1 MLKKLFSV
9 ILIGA
14 GAIGASAAV
23 LRGSITDASGQPL
36 PDATVRVLAQSDS
49 SYVAGVT
56 SNRSGRFTVTG
67 VKRGNY
73 IVQASYIGYTT
84 ACHNV
89 KVSNATDTVSVNTF
103 KLSESSVMLKEATA
117 VGIAT
122 PIKVMEDTIQYNAAS
137 FTTPP
142 NATVGELF
150 KRLPGVTVGSDG
162 SITAQGQK
170 VSKILVDGKE
180 FFSDD
185 PAVAS
190 KNIPVEMVDKAQVI
204 TRKSDLARMT
214 GVDDGE
220 DETVIN
226 LTVKKGMNNGWFGN
240 VEAGYGT
247 NDRYGANVFLNHFRD
262 GNQFTILGN
271 ANNTNNEGFTDNN
284 ASRFRRF
291 GGSSGVNTT
300 QSAGVNFNVGNEEI
314 FRVGGNVLYSHNDRD
329 SESKTNRQ
337 NILQDATTTE
347 YSESTSNDRGHNV
360 RGDFRLQWKPDSY
373 NTLDFRPTFSLN
385 YNNSSSQS
393 WSRNHNDAGV
403 NITNSRNVNTSNGH
417 GYDIS
422 GRLIYNHSFSQH
434 KGRSFSVSANYTL
447 SNTWENQTAWSRNA
461 FWLSQQNSEQN
472 DSLYE
477 NYQRIKYHTWS
488 NTAGARLSWTE
499 PLGDVKKGNYLEVS
513 YQTNYRWNNADKI
526 VRNDPKSLS
535 PIPDSIRQ
543 NLNDLNWMSMSFDDR
558 LSGVNDLDMIIDS
571 INSQQYRYDYFDQS
585 MRIGYRKV
593 NKNYTINA
601 GMSFNPQ
608 MSRSIELINS
618 DKSIPTRWVW
628 NYAPFLWMRYKFS
641 KQTSLNLNYNG
652 RSSQPSLSQL
662 QRVEDSSDPLNVVQG
677 NPDLKPSFAHNLRL
691 RYQTFDQDRQQSLMV
706 MASASAT
713 QNAIVSR
720 MTYNTTTGGRYTTY
734 ENVNGNWSA
743 NLQTMFSRPLPNKLF
758 TFDNSL
764 SGSVS
769 QSKGYTNDLLNT
781 SSVYSIN
788 ESFSFNFR
796 PDNLELSLRPNYS
809 WRYTNNS
816 IQSTQNRTIHSYGGS
831 FDGTWYTP
839 FGLVLN
845 TDLNYTATSGY
856 GEGYDYSQW
865 KWNASISYMFLRGKN
880 ATVAIKA
887 YDLHNQNKQWSRSE
901 SAQAITDS
909 WQNNLGRYVLATL
922 SYKFTTFANRSDRRD
937 PNGMEPGMGPDG
949 PGNGQMP
956 PMMPGGGGPGGGG
969 GFGGGPGG
977 GGGGPM

>member
-1 MLKKLFSV
+1 MLKKLISV

-23 LRGSITDASGQPL
+23 LRGSISDASGQPL
-36 PDATVRVLAQSDS
+36 PDATVRVLASSDS

-56 SNRSGRFTVTG
+56 TNSRGRYTVSGI
-67 VKRGNY
+67 KRGNY

-84 ACHNV
+84 QCHNA
-89 KVSNATDTVSVNTF
+89 KVASATDTVAVKAF
-103 KLSESSVMLKEATA
+103 KLSESTIMLKEATA
-117 VGIAT
+117 LGIAT
-122 PIKVMEDTIQYNAAS
+122 PIKVMEDTIQYNADS
-137 FTTPP
+137 YTTPP

-170 VSKILVDGKE
+170 VTKILVDGKE

-190 KNIPVEMVDKAQVI
+190 KNIPVAMVDKAQVI
-204 TRKSDLARMT
+204 NRKSDLARMT

-240 VEAGYGT
+240 VEVGYGT
-247 NDRYGANVFLNHFRD
+247 DNRYGGNLFLNHFRD
-262 GNQFTILGN
+262 GNQFTLIGN
-271 ANNTNNEGFTDNN
+271 ANNTNNEGFTDSN

-300 QSAGVNFNVGNEEI
+300 QSVGANFNVGNEEI
-314 FRVGGNVLYSHNDRD
+314 FRLGGNVFYSHNDRD
-329 SESKTNRQ
+329 SESKSNRQ

-347 YSESTSNDRGHNV
+347 YSESSSNDRGHNV
-360 RGDFRLQWKPDSY
+360 RGDFRLQWKPDSF
-373 NTLDFRPTFSLN
+373 NTVDFRPTFSLN
-385 YNNSSSQS
+385 FNNSSSAS
-393 WSRNHNDAGV
+393 WSRNYNDTGAK
-403 NITNSRNVNTSNGH
+403 ITNSRNINSSDGH

-422 GRLIYNHSFSQH
+422 GRFIYNHSFRSH
-434 KGRSFSVSANYTL
+434 RGRSFSVSANYTL

-461 FWLSQQNSEQN
+461 FWLSNQNAEQE

-488 NTAGARLSWTE
+488 NTVGGRLSWTE
-499 PLGDVKKGNYLEVS
+499 PIGDVKKGNYIEVS
-513 YQTNYRWNNADKI
+513 YNMSYRWNNADKI
-526 VRNDPKSLS
+526 VRNDPREIPAISDSL
-535 PIPDSIRQ
+535 RQ
-543 NLNDLNWMSMSFDDR
+543 RLEDLYWMTMSFEDR
-558 LSGVNDLDMIIDS
+558 LSGVSDLDMIIDS

-585 MRIGYRKV
+585 IRLGYKKV

-601 GMSFNPQ
+601 GISFNPQ

-641 KQTSLNLNYNG
+641 KQTSLNMNYNG

-677 NPDLKPSFAHNLRL
+677 NPDLSPSFTHNLRL
-691 RYQTFDQDRQQSLMV
+691 RYQTFNMDSQQSIMV
-706 MASASAT
+706 QLSANAT
-713 QNAIVSR
+713 QNAIVNK
-720 MTYNTTTGGRYTTY
+720 MTYNSVTGGRYTTY

-743 NLQTMFSRPLPNKLF
+743 DLRTMYSRPLPNKLF
-758 TFDNSL
+758 TFDNTLNFSA
-764 SGSVS
+764 S
-769 QSKGYTNDLLNT
+769 QSKGYTNGLKNT
-781 SSVYSIN
+781 ASVYNID
-788 ESFSFNFR
+788 ESFSLNFR
-796 PDNLELSLRPNYS
+796 PTNLELSIRPNYGL
-809 WRYTNNS
+809 RLTQNS
-816 IQSTQNRTIHSYGGS
+816 IQSQNNRTIHSYGGS
-831 FDGTWYTP
+831 FNGTWYTP
-839 FGLVLN
+839 FGLVIAS
-845 TDLNYTATSGY
+845 DVNYTATSGY
-856 GEGYDYSQW
+856 GEGYDYNQW
-865 KWNASISYMFLRGKN
+865 KWNASLSYMFLRGQN
-880 ATVAIKA
+880 ATVSIKA
-887 YDLHNQNKQWSRSE
+887 YDILNQNKQWSRSE

-909 WQNNLGRYVLATL
+909 WQNSLGRYVLATFA
-922 SYKFTTFANRSDRRD
+922 YKFTTFPNQERQMD
-937 PNGMEPGMGPDG
+937 PNGMGPDG
-949 PGNGQMP
+949 GPDGGPGRGERPQ
-956 PMMPGGGGPGGGG
+956 MMPGGGPGGPG

-977 GGGGPM
+977 GGPM